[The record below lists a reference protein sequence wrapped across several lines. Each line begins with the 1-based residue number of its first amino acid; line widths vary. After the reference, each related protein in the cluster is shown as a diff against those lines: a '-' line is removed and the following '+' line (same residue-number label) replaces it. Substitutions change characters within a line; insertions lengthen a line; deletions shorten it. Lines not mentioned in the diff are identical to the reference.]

1 MANKILTTDK
11 TGVKDASLNDFKVG
25 KYVWADFT
33 GPTSAELIMLR
44 QTVGMSENELAEL
57 TRPSQRAML
66 YRIGKFIIVIFTS
79 IVSRGDIFE
88 TQPLVMLI
96 SESGK
101 SLITLHREPCTA
113 ASKVAAYAPEDLK
126 RILRAGIPELVV
138 NLCAEATDEFFGA
151 ADALSDKIEDIEK
164 RMFDYKHSNA
174 VMRDTLAVKKSLIY
188 AHKGLVANREVT
200 YVVQKE
206 FGGHLSGT
214 ATEQLRDIS
223 MDTTQLSE
231 MVTTYR
237 DILTS
242 AIEIHLTAISNN
254 LNVIMKKV
262 TSWGAL
268 ILVPSLIAGIFG
280 MNFQHIPTLDSPA
293 GFYVSLIV
301 MVISVSAL
309 AVYFRKRD
317 WL

>member
-1 MANKILTTDK
+1 MANNILTADK
-11 TGVKDASLNDFKVG
+11 ASLKDANLGDFKAG
-25 KYVWADFT
+25 KYAWADFT
-33 GPTSAELIMLR
+33 GPTAAELAILR
-44 QTVGMSENELAEL
+44 QVSGISENELTEL
-57 TRPSQRAML
+57 MRPSQRAML

-79 IVSRGDIFE
+79 IVAKGDIFE

-96 SESGK
+96 PELRK
-101 SLITLHREPCTA
+101 SIITLHREPCTA
-113 ASKVAAYAPEDLK
+113 VSKVAAYGPEPLK
-126 RILRAGIPELVV
+126 KLLHAGVTELLTS
-138 NLCAEATDEFFGA
+138 LCTEATDEFFGA
-151 ADALSDKIEDIEK
+151 ADALSDKIENVEK

-174 VMRDTLAVKKSLIY
+174 VMRETLAVKKSLIY

-200 YVVQKE
+200 FTVQKE
-206 FGGHLSGT
+206 FGSHLGV
-214 ATEQLRDIS
+214 AAMDQLRDIS

-280 MNFQHIPTLDSPA
+280 MNFQHIPSLDSPA
-293 GFYVSLIV
+293 GFYLSLAVMVVSVSV
-301 MVISVSAL
+301 MVI
-309 AVYFRKRD
+309 YFKRRD